1 MKKNNNKGFMLTEIL
16 VTSTLVCTVL
26 IFLYSQFYSI
36 KRGYDISFKYNTVNS
51 LYASSNI
58 KDYLIDN
65 GIDTLKQGLEINPC
79 IDLKEDISGIKA
91 PAYWNLLISYLNIK
105 SILFSKADLTEL
117 ISNLNDLDNVDE
129 DFKRFVRHIDFDEN
143 SNDYRLIIQYN
154 DDTFASI
161 LMGDEQG
168 EE

>member
-1 MKKNNNKGFMLTEIL
+1 MKKIDNKGFMLTEIL

-36 KRGYDISFKYNTVNS
+36 KRGYDISFKYNTVNG

-65 GIDTLKQGLEINPC
+65 GLDTMRQELETKPYL
-79 IDLKEDISGIKA
+79 DLKEDISFIKA
-91 PAYWNLLISYLNIK
+91 PAYWNLLISSLNIK
-105 SILFSKADLTEL
+105 AILFSKADLTEL
-117 ISNLNDLDNVDE
+117 ISNLNDLENIDE
-129 DFKRFVRHIDFDEN
+129 DFKRFVRNIDFDEN
-143 SNDYRLIIQYN
+143 SSDYRLIIQYN

-161 LMGDEQG
+161 LMGDEHG
-168 EE
+168 EK

>member
-1 MKKNNNKGFMLTEIL
+1 MKKNDNKGFMLTEIL

-36 KRGYDISFKYNTVNS
+36 KRGYDISFKYNTVNG

-58 KDYLIDN
+58 KNYLIDN
-65 GIDTLKQGLEINPC
+65 GIDAMKQGLEINPC
-79 IDLKEDISGIKA
+79 IDLKEDMLGIKA
-91 PAYWNLLISYLNIK
+91 PAYWNLLISSLNIK
-105 SILFSKADLTEL
+105 AILFSKADLTEL
-117 ISNLNDLDNVDE
+117 ISNLNDLDSVDE

-143 SNDYRLIIQYN
+143 SNDYRLIIQYS

-161 LMGDEQG
+161 LMGDGQN